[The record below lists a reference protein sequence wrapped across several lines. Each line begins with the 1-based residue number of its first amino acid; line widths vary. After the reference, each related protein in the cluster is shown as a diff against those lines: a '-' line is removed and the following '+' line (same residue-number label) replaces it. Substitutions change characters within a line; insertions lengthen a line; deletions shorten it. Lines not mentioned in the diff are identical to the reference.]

1 MENLYG
7 EYIDLLMEIKGCVEQ
22 LSDLARRKIEAVRN
36 DDLVELNEVMKQ
48 EQAMALAIRGHENRR
63 GEMLSRM
70 GLSDVPL
77 SGLPA
82 HYPEDIR
89 YRAKETA
96 DDLIRQ
102 FEVFRGVS
110 DAARTTIECNLHEVE
125 KLIEEAGG
133 EVPSNVVGYGAPNIE
148 PPPPMKTDFRA

>member
-1 MENLYG
+1 MENLYS
-7 EYIDLLMEIKGCVEQ
+7 EYIDLLMEIKGCIEQ
-22 LSDLARRKIEAVRN
+22 LSDLARRKIDAVRN

-48 EQAMALAIRGHENRR
+48 EQALALAIRGHENKR

-70 GLSDVPL
+70 GLGDVPL
-77 SGLPA
+77 SGLPE

-133 EVPSNVVGYGAPNIE
+133 DVSTGFVGYGAPEIE
-148 PPPPMKTDFRA
+148 PPASMKTDFRA